1 MDRLMEKKANRE
13 SLRAQQSRRIKIILR
28 GACVLAL
35 LITCGSIFINQGKQ
49 NRAMDNQISELN
61 AQMQQQLDEKAHAE
75 RERALRQTEE
85 YQKLNAKKYLGYVE
99 PEEKVFIDVSAQ

>member
-1 MDRLMEKKANRE
+1 MDRLIEKKVNRE
-13 SLRAQQSRRIKIILR
+13 NLRARQVKRIRMIFHGALIL
-28 GACVLAL
+28 GLVV
-35 LITCGSIFINQGKQ
+35 TCGSIFINQSKQ
-49 NRAMDNQISELN
+49 SRAMDNQITELN

-99 PEEKVFIDVSAQ
+99 PEEKVFKDISAQ